1 MIDNTETISRYKKDA
16 ISNAE
21 KATSYGG
28 KRFLGFTP
36 QGTEVWVSMSID
48 KENLDMKISCTH
60 DLNTLQKAGSRL
72 ANRRVVVKKG
82 VQNHGSAEDLLRRNQ
97 RNMGGVVTIETL
109 RHIQRLI
116 NAIDMKYQKAYVGKK
131 PSSLL
136 FTYVSNAIFSGTFDM
151 ERGDTS
157 WNYILDEWDFPKDGE
172 YFTVGSLPLFDGQ
185 LPDIVEDEEV
195 VYTSE

>member
-1 MIDNTETISRYKKDA
+1 MTDNTSTLSRYKQEA
-16 ISNAE
+16 LANAE

-36 QGTEVWVSMSID
+36 KGAEVWVSMSID
-48 KENLDMKISCTH
+48 KETLQLKMSCTH
-60 DLNTLQKAGSRL
+60 DLNVLQKAGSKL

-97 RNMGGVVTIETL
+97 KNMGGEVKLQTL
-109 RHIQRLI
+109 RHIQRLM
-116 NAIDMKYQKAYVGKK
+116 NVVDMGYGKGFVGKK

-136 FTYVSNAIFSGTFDM
+136 FNYVANAVFSGTFDM

-157 WNYILDEWDFPKDGE
+157 WNHILDEWDFPKDGE
-172 YFTVGSLPLFDGQ
+172 YFTVESLPLYDGQ